1 MVAATPV
8 RHPVAVGAGLLS
20 LSLCFQQVLLLQ
32 SLEVGEPLSVLS
44 LAPLPA
50 IVDRTT
56 SIIGKTGRS
65 DWLND
70 KPGRKKEQCCD
81 APNQNN
87 RLVVPFVG
95 RS

>member
-32 SLEVGEPLSVLS
+32 SLEVGKPLSVLS

-50 IVDRTT
+50 IRQDNLYYWKDRSLGLVKFSMTKLT
-56 SIIGKTGRS
+56 SN
-65 DWLND
+65 L
-70 KPGRKKEQCCD
+70 KE
-81 APNQNN
+81 P
-87 RLVVPFVG
+87 RL
-95 RS
+95 RTRMCIYE